1 MKMHIPAHIPSEMR
15 KTYEENY
22 KLITHDTG
30 RLMLL
35 AGDQKVEHLN
45 DDFYGSDI
53 AKEDNDP
60 EHIFKIASKANIGV
74 FATQLGMIAKYGM
87 DYKDIPYMVKLN
99 SKTHLVPTDQSDP
112 LSMAWYGIEHVLDLK
127 ENSGLNITSV
137 GYTIYLGS
145 EYEAQMLSEAAD
157 LIYAAHNAG
166 LITVL
171 WMYPRGEAVKDE
183 KNAHLIAGAAG
194 VAACLGTDFVK
205 VNAPKE
211 EGKNSAELLQEAVGA
226 AGRTQVVCAGGSS
239 TDAEKFLKGLHE
251 QIHIGGTSGN
261 ATGRNIHQRPLE
273 EAVRFTNAIYAI
285 TVEDKSVKEAMKI
298 YNAGGNSTHEF
309 SEGKSDVD

>member
-1 MKMHIPAHIPSEMR
+1 MKIHIPAHIPTEM
-15 KTYEENY
+15 KATFEENY
-22 KLITHDTG
+22 KQITHDSG

-45 DDFYGSDI
+45 DDFYGEDI

-60 EHIFKIASKANIGV
+60 EHIFKIASKAKIGV
-74 FATQLGMIAKYGM
+74 FATQLGLIAKYGV
-87 DYKDIPYMVKLN
+87 DYKDIPYLVKLN
-99 SKTHLVPTDQSDP
+99 SKTHLVDTEQSDP

-127 ENSGLNITSV
+127 ENSGLNITGI

-145 EYEAQMLSEAAD
+145 EYEAQMLSEAAE
-157 LIYAAHNAG
+157 LIYDAHNAG
-166 LITVL
+166 LVTVL

-183 KNAHLIAGAAG
+183 KDAHLIAGAAG
-194 VAACLGTDFVK
+194 VGATLGSDFVK
-205 VNAPKE
+205 VNAPKA
-211 EGKNSAELLQEAVGA
+211 EGKDSAELLKEAVGA

-239 TDAEKFLKGLHE
+239 TDAEKFLKGLHD

-273 EAVRFTNAIYAI
+273 EAIRFTNAIYAV
-285 TVEDKSVKEAMKI
+285 TVENKSVEEAIKM
-298 YNAGGNSTHEF
+298 YNEGATSKHEF
-309 SEGKSDVD
+309 TEGKSDID